1 MEARGIDELQMIE
14 DSVTENHFDL
24 GKPITTKLTPPLSSD
39 VLESWNFMW
48 RFREVL
54 GLKKGFSL
62 EELITELNGSF
73 FDGLSE
79 AHVLML
85 QVLIR
90 EFPKKLKYYRKR
102 IFKYSTE
109 STETELNMPQLNDL
123 TWPEM
128 ARRYIL
134 AILFMTEDRDSEE
147 VCESMDIFR
156 CLYGDGGPKCGA
168 LFRVVGLEVDAQ
180 LLAAA
185 VNVIYGSLYVDND
198 KLAVDDQETEEKN
211 TRQSPMLHE
220 GIPGWVQELEPV
232 KSLKTNVGSRIR
244 TCIHNS
250 LAKVPP
256 AWAREILEQSISKE
270 VYKSNASGPTK
281 KLALHVVAE
290 FHSLQP
296 NLTLSRNKKKC
307 IPISDIVMKHCRIML
322 RRAAA
327 SEKTKRFCNLLR
339 KNLVVSGNNKEG
351 ILGSPAVVSSLLYF
365 RTIDMRLATGA
376 YYGSHEAFIEDVREF
391 WRNVLIDFGKFPELV
406 KFSTEASRVFE
417 SICIKKVVA
426 LYQKL
431 TGYYQTS
438 SAESL
443 KLIENIRVSANEIP
457 RAPWDEGVCRA
468 CGIDRDNKKVLLCD
482 ECDAEYHT
490 YCLSP
495 PLIRVPV
502 GNWFCPPCVA
512 NKGVV
517 QDASLNATSL
527 VCQTQKKKKGEF
539 TNFIFNKTLDL
550 EAMMK
555 GKDYWELNMHERTLL
570 LKFVC
575 NEVLDSAQMREHL
588 TNCESREQSIS
599 VDVQSLKDG
608 ADSSLRTEFLGV
620 DFGSKLYWT
629 IDFGANHWIIV
640 DGIND
645 SNQCSPTSDELSKNF
660 TSSGIKYLLSPKG
673 SELYSSCAC
682 YRSQAEMR
690 SIVDSL
696 KDGDPIKRHLEEWIL
711 LHHKP
716 GLDVPTYSQGQG
728 RKELQPSFLKQGEN
742 PMVLMTK
749 AIKLLV
755 GKFGPFIKMDTSDL
769 WEKHHKGKMVEGNL
783 FRCVCLEPILRT
795 GHHCH
800 SCHRTYFTT
809 MEYKLH
815 GKGKCNTKSREINIA
830 LTGGRTTNS
839 MASKG
844 KEKIDSAIEVD
855 ERQSFDRPEGLEQ
868 VNKTSPADVASG
880 LEISNFFN
888 VPVSSVR
895 PLMGK
900 ALEILTQLKINLLD
914 MEAVVPKDALRPS
927 RACIDMRCA
936 WRLFVKRA
944 STIYEKDPLVFYTQ
958 MVQALI
964 VFEDMIKL
972 EYLDPSWRYWSSLSA
987 AASISTLSALSLRIY
1002 SLDAAISYEKASCA
1016 STSPGLGCNLGPKGK
1031 PGRKRE
1037 RETEETS

>member
-1 MEARGIDELQMIE
+1 
-14 DSVTENHFDL
+14 
-24 GKPITTKLTPPLSSD
+24 
-39 VLESWNFMW
+39 
-48 RFREVL
+48 
-54 GLKKGFSL
+54 
-62 EELITELNGSF
+62 
-73 FDGLSE
+73 
-79 AHVLML
+79 
-85 QVLIR
+85 
-90 EFPKKLKYYRKR
+90 
-102 IFKYSTE
+102 
-109 STETELNMPQLNDL
+109 MPQLNDL
-123 TWPEM
+123 TWPEL

-168 LFRVVGLEVDAQ
+168 LIGVVGLEVDAQ

-211 TRQSPMLHE
+211 TRQSPMLNE
-220 GIPGWVQELEPV
+220 RIPGWVQELEPV
-232 KSLKTNVGSRIR
+232 RSLKTNVGSRIR

-250 LAKVPP
+250 LAKEPP
-256 AWAREILEQSISKE
+256 AWAREFLEHSISKE

-290 FHSLQP
+290 FHSMQP
-296 NLTLSRNKKKC
+296 NLTLARNKKKC
-307 IPISDIVMKHCRIML
+307 IPLSDIVMKHCRIML

-327 SEKTKRFCNLLR
+327 SEKTKRFCNFLR

-365 RTIDMRLATGA
+365 RMIDVRLSTGA
-376 YYGSHEAFIEDVREF
+376 YYGSHEAFIEDF

-406 KFSTEASRVFE
+406 KFSTEASQVFE

-443 KLIENIRVSANEIP
+443 EEIENIRISANEIP

-490 YCLSP
+490 YCLIP

-517 QDASLNATSL
+517 QDASLNATSP
-527 VCQTQKKKKGEF
+527 VCQTQKRKKGEF

-550 EAMMK
+550 EAMME
-555 GKDYWELNMHERTLL
+555 GKDYWELNMH
-570 LKFVC
+570 
-575 NEVLDSAQMREHL
+575 EVLDSAQMREHL

-608 ADSSLRTEFLGV
+608 AYSSLRTEFLGV
-620 DFGSKLYWT
+620 DFGGKLYWT
-629 IDFGANHWIIV
+629 IDFGTNHWIIV

-645 SNQCSPTSDELSKNF
+645 SNQCSPTSEELSKNF
-660 TSSGIKYLLSPKG
+660 TSSGIEYLLSPKG
-673 SELYSSCAC
+673 CNCTLCAC
-682 YRSQAEMR
+682 YQSQSEMR

-696 KDGDPIKRHLEEWIL
+696 KDGDPIKRQLEEWIL

-716 GLDVPTYSQGQG
+716 VLDVPTDSQGQG

-755 GKFGPFIKMDTSDL
+755 SKFGPFIKMDTSDL
-769 WEKHHKGKMVEGNL
+769 WEKHHKGKMVEG
-783 FRCVCLEPILRT
+783 VCL
-795 GHHCH
+795 
-800 SCHRTYFTT
+800 
-809 MEYKLH
+809 
-815 GKGKCNTKSREINIA
+815 
-830 LTGGRTTNS
+830 
-839 MASKG
+839 
-844 KEKIDSAIEVD
+844 
-855 ERQSFDRPEGLEQ
+855 
-868 VNKTSPADVASG
+868 DV
-880 LEISNFFN
+880 
-888 VPVSSVR
+888 
-895 PLMGK
+895 
-900 ALEILTQLKINLLD
+900 
-914 MEAVVPKDALRPS
+914 
-927 RACIDMRCA
+927 CA
-936 WRLFVKRA
+936 
-944 STIYEKDPLVFYTQ
+944 
-958 MVQALI
+958 
-964 VFEDMIKL
+964 
-972 EYLDPSWRYWSSLSA
+972 
-987 AASISTLSALSLRIY
+987 
-1002 SLDAAISYEKASCA
+1002 
-1016 STSPGLGCNLGPKGK
+1016 
-1031 PGRKRE
+1031 
-1037 RETEETS
+1037 